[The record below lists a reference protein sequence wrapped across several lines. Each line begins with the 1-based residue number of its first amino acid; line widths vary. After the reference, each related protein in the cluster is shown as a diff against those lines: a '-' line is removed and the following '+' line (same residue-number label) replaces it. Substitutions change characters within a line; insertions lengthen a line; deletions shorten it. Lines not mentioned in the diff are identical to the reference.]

1 MNIVITG
8 CSRGIGLELVKLFS
22 KQHNVYCL
30 TRNIDPIEKYKNE
43 VGDSGRINFLQFDFE
58 SFNTVEL
65 KTFLTIDNGIDV
77 LINNAGYLVNETFSQ
92 ISESN
97 LRKMYEVNLLGPFR
111 LIQNV
116 IPFLREDN
124 SHVINIGSMGG
135 VQGSVKFPGLSA
147 YSSSKMALRAI
158 AESIR
163 IEEKQN
169 NIHVGLILVGITQIE
184 HNKETIS
191 SDGTKIVLK
200 NRDSSKVDS
209 TQKVAQKVINNIQK
223 RKFITTLTPIGKL
236 NKFLQARF
244 PMLVEKIILSNLD
257 KFKDKSQ

>member
-1 MNIVITG
+1 MNIIITG

-30 TRNIDPIEKYKNE
+30 TRNINPIEKYKNE

-147 YSSSKMALRAI
+147 YSSSKGGLSILTECLAEEYKESNIKFNCLALGAVQTEMLNEAFPGYEASVSAIEMAQYIYSFALNGSRFI
-158 AESIR
+158 
-163 IEEKQN
+163 N
-169 NIHVGLILVGITQIE
+169 G
-184 HNKETIS
+184 
-191 SDGTKIVLK
+191 
-200 NRDSSKVDS
+200 
-209 TQKVAQKVINNIQK
+209 KVISVSNS
-223 RKFITTLTPIGKL
+223 TP
-236 NKFLQARF
+236 
-244 PMLVEKIILSNLD
+244 
-257 KFKDKSQ
+257 

>member
-147 YSSSKMALRAI
+147 YSSSKGGLSILTECLAEEYKESNIKFNCLALGAVQT
-158 AESIR
+158 EM
-163 IEEKQN
+163 
-169 NIHVGLILVGITQIE
+169 
-184 HNKETIS
+184 
-191 SDGTKIVLK
+191 
-200 NRDSSKVDS
+200 
-209 TQKVAQKVINNIQK
+209 
-223 RKFITTLTPIGKL
+223 L
-236 NKFLQARF
+236 NEAF
-244 PMLVEKIILSNLD
+244 PGYEA
-257 KFKDKSQ
+257 

>member
-124 SHVINIGSMGG
+124 SNVINIGSMGG

-147 YSSSKMALRAI
+147 YSSSKGGLSILTECLAEEYKESNIKFNCLALGAVQTEMLNEAFPGYEASVSAIEMAQYIYSFALNGSRFI
-158 AESIR
+158 
-163 IEEKQN
+163 N
-169 NIHVGLILVGITQIE
+169 G
-184 HNKETIS
+184 
-191 SDGTKIVLK
+191 
-200 NRDSSKVDS
+200 
-209 TQKVAQKVINNIQK
+209 KVISVSNS
-223 RKFITTLTPIGKL
+223 TP
-236 NKFLQARF
+236 
-244 PMLVEKIILSNLD
+244 
-257 KFKDKSQ
+257 

>member
-147 YSSSKMALRAI
+147 YSSSKGGLSILTECLAEEYKESNIKFNCLALGAVQTEMLSEAFPGYEASVSAKEMAQYICSFALNGSRFI
-158 AESIR
+158 
-163 IEEKQN
+163 N
-169 NIHVGLILVGITQIE
+169 G
-184 HNKETIS
+184 
-191 SDGTKIVLK
+191 
-200 NRDSSKVDS
+200 
-209 TQKVAQKVINNIQK
+209 KVISVSNS
-223 RKFITTLTPIGKL
+223 TP
-236 NKFLQARF
+236 
-244 PMLVEKIILSNLD
+244 
-257 KFKDKSQ
+257 